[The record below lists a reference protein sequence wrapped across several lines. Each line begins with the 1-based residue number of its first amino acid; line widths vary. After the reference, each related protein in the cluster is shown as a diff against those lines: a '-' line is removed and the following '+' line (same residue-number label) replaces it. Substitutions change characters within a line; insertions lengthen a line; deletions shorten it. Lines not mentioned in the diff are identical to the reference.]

1 MNIIIVGDG
10 KVGYTLAQFLSK
22 DGHDIT
28 IIDKNAE
35 ALSRA
40 SETLDVMCVR
50 GNGANVRT
58 LIEAG
63 IESADIIISV
73 TGNDEL
79 NMVCCLAAKQLGAK
93 YSIARIRDP
102 EYTESLT
109 MLQKKLDIDQVINPE
124 RATAQE
130 ISRLLRFPFAS
141 NIESFAKGQ
150 VEMVEFRAQAQDVI
164 VGWPLKNL
172 SARQPMMP
180 RVLYAAV
187 ERGGRVIIPNGDFII
202 EVGDRVH
209 VVADMMTITDYFRF
223 LGKNA
228 RRTRNVMLLGGGRIS
243 YYLAKMLVPMGIH
256 VKMIEIN
263 QPKAARLS
271 EMLPHVDVIHGD
283 GTDHELLSEE
293 GLDKTDALIALTG
306 IDEENIILSMYAN
319 SLNVDKVVTKVN
331 NTRLADMLA
340 PMGIESIIS
349 PKEIA
354 ANRIISYVRAMT
366 NATGSNVEMLYRLA
380 DNKVE
385 ALEFR
390 VRESSRCIG
399 VPLKDMPIKD
409 DVLIGAIIRG
419 GTCIIP
425 GGDDVIKAHDSVIVV
440 TTMNGLHELDKILK
454 EKE

>member
-1 MNIIIVGDG
+1 M
-10 KVGYTLAQFLSK
+10 QS
-22 DGHDIT
+22 
-28 IIDKNAE
+28 
-35 ALSRA
+35 
-40 SETLDVMCVR
+40 
-50 GNGANVRT
+50 
-58 LIEAG
+58 EAG
-63 IESADIIISV
+63 VQKADLLIAATSADEI
-73 TGNDEL
+73 
-79 NMVCCLAAKQLGAK
+79 NMLACMVAKKLGAK
-93 YSIARIRDP
+93 HTIARVRDP
-102 EYTESLT
+102 QYQQQMFFLKEELGLS
-109 MLQKKLDIDQVINPE
+109 VVVNPE
-124 RATAQE
+124 QSAASE
-130 ISRLLRFPFAS
+130 ISRLMRFVPA
-141 NIESFAKGQ
+141 IKAEPFAKGRIDL
-150 VEMVEFRAQAQDVI
+150 VEFKVKENS
-164 VGWPLKNL
+164 PLDGVQL
-172 SARQPMMP
+172 SDFYRQFKVKILVCAAR
-180 RVLYAAV
+180 
-187 ERGGRVIIPNGDFII
+187 RGEEVFIPKGNFII
-202 EVGDRVH
+202 RSGDKLTILAAPAEISNFFRTVGTFQRKVRDVM
-209 VVADMMTITDYFRF
+209 VV
-223 LGKNA
+223 
-228 RRTRNVMLLGGGRIS
+228 GGGRIA
-243 YYLAKMLVPMGIH
+243 YYLARQLIETGIH
-256 VKMIEIN
+256 VKIIEKDEKRCN
-263 QPKAARLS
+263 QLFDLLPKATIL
-271 EMLPHVDVIHGD
+271 HGD

-331 NTRLADMLA
+331 NARLADMLA

>member
-1 MNIIIVGDG
+1 MNIVVVGDG
-10 KVGYTLAQFLSK
+10 KVGYTLTASLSK
-22 DGHDIT
+22 EGHDVT
-28 IIDKNAE
+28 VIDNRPDTLRNTTNE
-35 ALSRA
+35 
-40 SETLDVMCVR
+40 LDVIC
-50 GNGANVRT
+50 
-58 LIEAG
+58 IEMLAC
-63 IESADIIISV
+63 
-73 TGNDEL
+73 
-79 NMVCCLAAKQLGAK
+79 MVAKKLGAK
-93 YSIARIRDP
+93 HTIARVRDP
-102 EYTESLT
+102 QYQQQMFFLKEELGLS
-109 MLQKKLDIDQVINPE
+109 VVVNPE
-124 RATAQE
+124 QSAASE
-130 ISRLLRFPFAS
+130 ISRLMRFVPA
-141 NIESFAKGQ
+141 IKAEPFAKGRIDL
-150 VEMVEFRAQAQDVI
+150 VEFKVKENS
-164 VGWPLKNL
+164 PLDGVQL
-172 SARQPMMP
+172 SDFYRQFKVKILVCAAR
-180 RVLYAAV
+180 
-187 ERGGRVIIPNGDFII
+187 RGEEVFIPKGNFII
-202 EVGDRVH
+202 RSGDKLTILAAPAEISNFFRTVGTFQRKVRDVM
-209 VVADMMTITDYFRF
+209 VV
-223 LGKNA
+223 
-228 RRTRNVMLLGGGRIS
+228 GGGRIA
-243 YYLAKMLVPMGIH
+243 YYLARQLIETGIH
-256 VKMIEIN
+256 VKIIEKDEKRCN
-263 QPKAARLS
+263 QLFDLLPKATIL
-271 EMLPHVDVIHGD
+271 HGD

-390 VRESSRCIG
+390 VRENSRCIG